1 MKEENLMKK
10 TLALVL
16 ALVMLM
22 SLCATSFATW
32 SEDQVEKSPEEAKEY
47 SIATSIEVGEE
58 GVVLL
63 KNNNNALPLE
73 SKKINVFGASS
84 LDPVYDGGGG
94 GAVSG
99 TKVDFYQSLEDA
111 GIEYNKELWQAYKDW
126 YAKFSGETPYAGG
139 VVGDE
144 GAQIWDLSNSGVMKA
159 QWNITKDV
167 LNKDG
172 TVRVP
177 KMDPEILKNAEE
189 YSETAVVYIA
199 RKGSEGSDIKESE
212 LEITEAEASVLAYAT
227 ANYDE
232 VIVIFNIANMMEMG
246 WLEGG
251 QTFTYSSYAYGEKTG
266 SGRNA
271 KTTTYTIEYDE
282 PQSYT
287 IGECDSAIMIF
298 APGCY
303 GMVGVGRILKG
314 TVNPSGRLSDSIAYN
329 ISDNPIVENFGDYTY
344 DDNSGQ
350 KYVTYEEGIDGGYK

>member
-1 MKEENLMKK
+1 MKK
-10 TLALVL
+10 TLAFVL

-22 SLCATSFATW
+22 SLCATAFATW
-32 SEDQVEKSPEEAKEY
+32 SEDQVTKTAEEAKEY

-63 KNNNNALPLE
+63 KNDNNTLPLE
-73 SKKINVFGASS
+73 GKKINIFGASS

-99 TKVDFYQSLEDA
+99 TKIDFYQALDDA
-111 GIEYNKELWQAYKDW
+111 GVEYNQELYQAYKSW
-126 YAKFSGETPYAGG
+126 YAQFSGETPYAGG

-167 LNKDG
+167 LNEDG

-177 KMDPEILKNAEE
+177 KMDPQILKNAEE
-189 YSETAVVYIA
+189 YSETALVYIA

-212 LEITEAEASVLAYAT
+212 LEITEAEAAVLAYVT
-227 ANYDE
+227 ANYDN
-232 VIVIFNIANMMEMG
+232 VVVIFNIANMMEMG

-251 QTFTYSSYAYGEKTG
+251 QTYTYSSYAYGEKTG

-271 KTTTYTIEYDE
+271 RVTTHTIQYDE

-287 IGECDSAIMIF
+287 IGECDSAMMIF

-303 GMVGVGRILKG
+303 GMVAVGEILKG
-314 TVNPSGRLSDSIAYN
+314 TVNPPSSLRFYRVQHQRQPRS
-329 ISDNPIVENFGDYTY
+329 
-344 DDNSGQ
+344 
-350 KYVTYEEGIDGGYK
+350 